1 MIKKNKLYT
10 FIMVFALIS
19 TALVIS
25 LYLMNNLR
33 QSNNLSSEDSSPILS
48 SNQIDSI
55 ADINL
60 QAETPISKV
69 NKDLQFIAEEE
80 KLAGDVYAFLYDK
93 WGSKVFQNI
102 SSSETNHQKLV
113 KNYMTANNV
122 EILSKQEFGQFT
134 NQDLQA
140 LYNELTAKGSTSLSE
155 AISVGIYI
163 EQKDIADL
171 SQMISDNANNP
182 ELIDV
187 LNKLLSGS
195 ESHLKAFSRQAS

>member
-33 QSNNLSSEDSSPILS
+33 QSNNLSSEDSSTILS
-48 SNQIDSI
+48 SNQIDSM

-60 QAETPISKV
+60 QAEAPISKV